1 MLRPRKNMG
10 IVRDDRRTTTNA
22 NEMTRDSRL
31 VLMSSISANGFAL
44 KAVMMWEG
52 DEGREG
58 CEET

>member
-1 MLRPRKNMG
+1 MG

-22 NEMTRDSRL
+22 SEMTRGSRL

-44 KAVMMWEG
+44 KAVMMRGEKSG

>member
-1 MLRPRKNMG
+1 MG
-10 IVRDDRRTTTNA
+10 IVRGDRRTTTNA
-22 NEMTRDSRL
+22 NEMTRGSRL

-44 KAVMMWEG
+44 KAVMMWGKKSG